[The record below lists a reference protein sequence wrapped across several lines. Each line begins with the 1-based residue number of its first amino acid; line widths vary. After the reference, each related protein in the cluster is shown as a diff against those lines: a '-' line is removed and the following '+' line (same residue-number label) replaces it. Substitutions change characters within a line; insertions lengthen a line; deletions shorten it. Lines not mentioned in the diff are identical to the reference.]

1 MAHRD
6 PTLPRPDTDI
16 LPESDLIA
24 RVKNE
29 QDSNALLALVSRNT
43 GIYFSVVNRYAAA
56 YPNAVKVRDLDD
68 DKLFNFYTFICAF
81 DATRGMKLSTY
92 IGDRTD
98 YLCKTLLKR
107 DERNPISPG
116 TYASTG
122 AMPLDT
128 DEDTYTTTDGGRVT
142 LEDQSP
148 GVVDTAN
155 RELGVEEI
163 RAVAAQVCTDPR
175 FDQILKYRH
184 FGANHRVMS
193 WREVGRR
200 VGLSHEGARRCF
212 AHNVAVIKA
221 HLAEAT

>member
-1 MAHRD
+1 MSHRD
-6 PTLPRPDTDI
+6 PTLPRPDTDV

-29 QDSNALLALVSRNT
+29 QDSNALLALVNRHT
-43 GIYFSVVNRYAAA
+43 GMYFSVVNRYAAS
-56 YPNAVKVRDLDD
+56 YPNAVRVRDLDD
-68 DKLFNFYTFICAF
+68 DKLFNFYTFILAF
-81 DATRGMKLSTY
+81 DPSRGMKLSTY

-122 AMPLDT
+122 AMPLDSN
-128 DEDTYTTTDGGRVT
+128 EDTYTTTDGGRVT

-163 RAVAAQVCTDPR
+163 RSVAAQVCTDPR
-175 FDQILKYRH
+175 FDQILQCRH
-184 FGANHRVMS
+184 FGPNHQVMS
-193 WREVGRR
+193 WREVGKR
-200 VGLSHEGARRCF
+200 VNMSHENARKIF
-212 AHNVAVIKA
+212 NSNIETIKI
-221 HLAEAT
+221 HLGER